1 METHPFWPTVL
12 LLLTHSLIPSYAF
25 IEPFLCAKHF
35 AECIHDAFLTT
46 QRQTPYTF
54 PPCPQLFLIL
64 LSPWKIPLW
73 SIPFS
78 NERNKQKKNSSEPVL
93 HLEIAYVLKI
103 LFAYFQDAVDFI
115 SLDLPYE
122 CHSEADLP
130 QTLSELQVT

>member
-1 METHPFWPTVL
+1 METHPFWPAVL
-12 LLLTHSLIPSYAF
+12 LLFIHLLIPSYTF

-54 PPCPQLFLIL
+54 SPRPQLFLIL
-64 LSPWKIPLW
+64 LFPWKILLW

-78 NERNKQKKNSSEPVL
+78 NERNKKNSSELVL

-115 SLDLPYE
+115 SLDLSYE